1 MIGGTYPHRNH
12 LSRLGLDDRW
22 GVSASKL
29 SEIRRSFDLEER
41 WDPLRSKSSRSLDLL
56 DLLLGL
62 SIEGMT
68 FTATSLSSGWVA
80 SSAIMART
88 PAPRTCVVTASITV
102 GGASSIAGSGW
113 VGGVGVLA
121 ARSPAPQRL
130 TGVRESTAPSLVA
143 SVELSPAGSVPA
155 DVMDPALAPPP
166 TGASDGS

>member
-22 GVSASKL
+22 GVSSSKL
-29 SEIRRSFDLEER
+29 SEIRRRFDLEER
-41 WDPLRSKSSRSLDLL
+41 WDPLRSKSSQSLDLL

-62 SIEGMT
+62 ST
-68 FTATSLSSGWVA
+68 FTAMSLSSGWVA

-88 PAPRTCVVTASITV
+88 PSPRTGVVTASITV

-121 ARSPAPQRL
+121 VVQL
-130 TGVRESTAPSLVA
+130 PSV
-143 SVELSPAGSVPA
+143 
-155 DVMDPALAPPP
+155 
-166 TGASDGS
+166 

>member
-88 PAPRTCVVTASITV
+88 PAPRTCVVRCLMNDGIMMLVMVMTFTHSQMSHNHSIPPPV
-102 GGASSIAGSGW
+102 
-113 VGGVGVLA
+113 VH
-121 ARSPAPQRL
+121 
-130 TGVRESTAPSLVA
+130 VRYHHYCRVIPISWQVRTSLERGTAPG
-143 SVELSPAGSVPA
+143 LS
-155 DVMDPALAPPP
+155 DPCNMYHH
-166 TGASDGS
+166 